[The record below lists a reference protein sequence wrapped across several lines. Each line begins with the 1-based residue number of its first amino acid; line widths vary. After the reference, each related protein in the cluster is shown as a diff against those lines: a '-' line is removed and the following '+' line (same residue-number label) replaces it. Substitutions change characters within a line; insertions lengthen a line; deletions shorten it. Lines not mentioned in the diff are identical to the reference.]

1 MTIVVINLDGSRTP
15 YGYSAHSSDITDY
28 YDRLVAENRIT
39 AYEVIS

>member
-28 YDRLVAENRIT
+28 YDRLVAESRIK
-39 AYEVIS
+39 AYEVVS